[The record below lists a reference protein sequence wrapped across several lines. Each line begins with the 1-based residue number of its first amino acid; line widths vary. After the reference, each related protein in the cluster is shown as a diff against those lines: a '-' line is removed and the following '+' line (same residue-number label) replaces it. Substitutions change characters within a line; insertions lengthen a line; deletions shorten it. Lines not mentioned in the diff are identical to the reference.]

1 MQRWNLPKNCRDP
14 GSNRGPLDLQS
25 NALPTELS
33 RQLMVQLDFD
43 GSCVDSKFQTPGRS
57 WTLWLLLALLA
68 PRRMLQTTEI
78 TKNTDCCCFDFHRS
92 ESRRQISR
100 AKAAAATGFI
110 DPSKILLW
118 LHLDNFRLGTI
129 NQFWVDDPSTKS
141 TTNQMT
147 YCLGKSLKMSH
158 FKQCGEQQS
167 FQKKVI
173 SKFGAKNEQ
182 LKLSKFS

>member
-1 MQRWNLPKNCRDP
+1 
-14 GSNRGPLDLQS
+14 
-25 NALPTELS
+25 
-33 RQLMVQLDFD
+33 MVWLDFD

-78 TKNTDCCCFDFHRS
+78 TKNTDCCCCFDFHRS

-118 LHLDNFRLGTI
+118 LHRIDLTSVNLQYNTLGIRDKRLVDQEADLLSVIFFFSKTLPKFFAKHLSI
-129 NQFWVDDPSTKS
+129 DFLFSWQNYKNENKEFWVPW
-141 TTNQMT
+141 
-147 YCLGKSLKMSH
+147 
-158 FKQCGEQQS
+158 
-167 FQKKVI
+167 V
-173 SKFGAKNEQ
+173 
-182 LKLSKFS
+182 

>member
-1 MQRWNLPKNCRDP
+1 
-14 GSNRGPLDLQS
+14 
-25 NALPTELS
+25 
-33 RQLMVQLDFD
+33 MVWLDFD

-78 TKNTDCCCFDFHRS
+78 TKNTDCCFDFHRS

-158 FKQCGEQQS
+158 FIQHGERSELCS
-167 FQKKVI
+167 FQI
-173 SKFGAKNEQ
+173 SRQKSTLKIV
-182 LKLSKFS
+182 KLSTLTFYNV